1 MYTSYNN
8 YNSYGMRGNGNRGGF
23 FVPFILGGIAG
34 SLWNN
39 NRPNYYYPVPTPY
52 YYPYNNNY
60 YYSYPVYYN

>member
-8 YNSYGMRGNGNRGGF
+8 YGMRGNGNRGGF

-39 NRPNYYYPVPTPY
+39 RPNYYYPVPSPY